1 MMTKLEQLK
10 IDMQNE
16 YKKYINLY
24 VKLNNQKDTI
34 DGMLNRIAVSDDEEE
49 VERYYNALINES
61 IKEYKEKARECHRQ
75 WLVYEKLFNE
85 YVKEKNSE

>member
-1 MMTKLEQLK
+1 MTKLEQLK

-16 YKKYINLY
+16 YQKYHQVHIELT
-24 VKLNNQKDTI
+24 NQKDTI

-49 VERYYNALINES
+49 VERYYNTLIDRS
-61 IKEYKEKARECHRQ
+61 IKEYKEKGRECHRQ

-85 YVKEKNSE
+85 YTKEKNGD

>member
-1 MMTKLEQLK
+1 MTKLEQLK

-24 VKLNNQKDTI
+24 VKLHNQKDTI

-49 VERYYNALINES
+49 VERYYNTLIDRS
-61 IKEYKEKARECHRQ
+61 IKEYREKGRECHRQ
-75 WLVYEKLFNE
+75 WLVYEKLFNK
-85 YVKEKNSE
+85 YVKEKNGD

>member
-1 MMTKLEQLK
+1 MTKLEQLK

-16 YKKYINLY
+16 YQKYNQLHIELT
-24 VKLNNQKDTI
+24 NQKDMI
-34 DGMLNRIAVSDDEEE
+34 NGCLNRIVVSDDEEE

-61 IKEYKEKARECHRQ
+61 IKKYKEKGRVCHRQ

-85 YVKEKNSE
+85 YVKEKNGD